1 MMLTT
6 LIVSSDR
13 VAEGRGSER
22 ARSRGRNG
30 SAVSSDGI
38 AQRRKAARERAAL
51 VRTRAACTRT
61 IATGDDAARLD
72 RRELRVH
79 TRGRTLVGKSSISI
93 LLSRKGAVFWIGGP
107 AGCGKTHFLDYVIAL
122 QRRAGALDAQ
132 NIRRLVC
139 GLELAGRV
147 SAAEA
152 ELFLLS
158 VLAEQIGGDPRSS
171 GDLFRQMRG
180 AAALNVGLETARR
193 TGIRAVTVAIDF
205 GTSQC
210 ESAADFFKML
220 AQVAASVRQV
230 KFTVIAAGRATAP
243 EATRALAVAPRDANE
258 ETIIAVRRARRLV
271 EDAEFDAG
279 IAYAGIDTAGLAPD
293 SIFPFHPLTLSALRA
308 IATRPNPA
316 GESSDPATIVSLSR
330 LAREVL
336 SSPIFAG
343 AAGGGESPARL
354 IYPPDLTMN
363 AVISSQIKALL
374 AEAGRAAWKIAR
386 DRIADLDGYEKDLAR
401 EIIDSLIMENVC
413 GGTAALA
420 IEELQS
426 RVPMVALGGTA
437 DERTLAAVRG
447 LLRRLEVSTGGVI
460 RFETDAARFDPEAAG
475 APNLAAFNAALV
487 LARRFDPRLGLARDR
502 EGLDARLKRLEA
514 AMADA
519 VEAAIRTRNVLAS
532 ALTEANLEMPAA
544 NRAAAMLE
552 AAADRSYLASAI
564 QIADAYEAIAAAC
577 ASMPRMRSMRES
589 LTATGL
595 RAAPGEAG
603 LSESVSRESA
613 VASLETE
620 CELLRVELG
629 PRILTGPPRSLDAM
643 EARFQKF
650 KWTYVQ
656 CYLSAHERWRLKME
670 RLELVAGDAR
680 RYFDALTRLNA
691 IAALGLPEGE
701 HLGARVVELSARVV
715 RCELKDAIAP
725 ETTPR
730 CSSCGFQ
737 LGAASPQAE
746 LEEEMEGIRRALEIK
761 LAALSQSMIA
771 RLIRIHDREHRLEGF
786 LKITQAAQTDAL
798 VRVLDEK
805 LARYLAQVLDEN
817 ETADPGFP
825 RPRRL
830 RSG

>member
-1 MMLTT
+1 
-6 LIVSSDR
+6 
-13 VAEGRGSER
+13 
-22 ARSRGRNG
+22 
-30 SAVSSDGI
+30 
-38 AQRRKAARERAAL
+38 
-51 VRTRAACTRT
+51 
-61 IATGDDAARLD
+61 
-72 RRELRVH
+72 
-79 TRGRTLVGKSSISI
+79 VGKSSISI

-701 HLGARVVELSARVV
+701 QLGARVAERAARVV

>member
-1 MMLTT
+1 M
-6 LIVSSDR
+6 
-13 VAEGRGSER
+13 
-22 ARSRGRNG
+22 
-30 SAVSSDGI
+30 
-38 AQRRKAARERAAL
+38 
-51 VRTRAACTRT
+51 
-61 IATGDDAARLD
+61 
-72 RRELRVH
+72 
-79 TRGRTLVGKSSISI
+79 GKSSISI

-577 ASMPRMRSMRES
+577 VSMPRMRSMRES

-701 HLGARVVELSARVV
+701 QLGARMAELAARVV

-746 LEEEMEGIRRALEIK
+746 LEEAMEGIRRALEIK

>member
-1 MMLTT
+1 MELQKGVRRRADARRWFELEPPAPERLRLETSPR
-6 LIVSSDR
+6 VST
-13 VAEGRGSER
+13 VASY
-22 ARSRGRNG
+22 
-30 SAVSSDGI
+30 VF
-38 AQRRKAARERAAL
+38 
-51 VRTRAACTRT
+51 TRAAERSWEVLNQH
-61 IATGDDAARLD
+61 IA
-72 RRELRVH
+72 EPQ
-79 TRGRTLVGKSSISI
+79 
-93 LLSRKGAVFWIGGP
+93 GAVFWIGGP
-107 AGCGKTHFLDYVIAL
+107 AGCGKTHFVDYVIAL

-147 SAAEA
+147 SAAEI
-152 ELFLLS
+152 ELLLLS
-158 VLAEQIGGDPRSS
+158 VLAEQIGGDPRAS

-180 AAALNVGLETARR
+180 AAALNVGLETAGR
-193 TGIRAVTVAIDF
+193 TGVRAVTVAIDF
-205 GTSQC
+205 AASQC
-210 ESAADFFKML
+210 ESAAEFFRML
-220 AQVAASVRQV
+220 AQVAASFRQV

-243 EATRALAVAPRDANE
+243 EAARALAVAPRDANE

-271 EDAEFDAG
+271 EDAELDPAV
-279 IAYAGIDTAGLAPD
+279 AYAGIDTAGLPPD
-293 SIFPFHPLTLSALRA
+293 AIFPFHPVALSALRA
-308 IATRPNPA
+308 IATRPNPGA
-316 GESSDPATIVSLSR
+316 ESSDPATIVSLSR

-336 SSPIFAG
+336 SSPSLAG
-343 AAGGGESPARL
+343 AGQSPARL

-363 AVISSQIKALL
+363 AVISSQVKALL
-374 AEAGRAAWKIAR
+374 AETGRAAWKIAR
-386 DRIADLDGYEKDLAR
+386 DRTADLDGYEKDLAR

-426 RVPMVALGGTA
+426 RVPMVARGGTA
-437 DERTLAAVRG
+437 DERTLAAVRA

-475 APNLAAFNAALV
+475 APELAAFNAALE
-487 LARRFDPRLGLARDR
+487 LARRFDPRLTLVRDR
-502 EGLDARLKRLEA
+502 DGLGASLKRLGA
-514 AMADA
+514 AMAGA
-519 VEAAIRTRNVLAS
+519 VEAAIRTRNLLAS
-532 ALTEANLEMPAA
+532 ALAEANLEIPAA
-544 NRAAAMLE
+544 NRAAIAEYIALAESGAAAMLE
-552 AAADRSYLASAI
+552 AAADRAYLASAI
-564 QIADAYEAIAAAC
+564 RIAGVYEAIAAAC
-577 ASMPRMRSMRES
+577 DSIPRMRSMREF

-603 LSESVSRESA
+603 LLEGASRDSA
-613 VASLETE
+613 VVSLETE

-629 PRILTGPPRSLDAM
+629 PRILTGPPRSLDAL

-656 CYLSAHERWRLKME
+656 CYLSAHARWRVKME

-691 IAALGLPEGE
+691 IAALGPPEGA
-701 HLGARVVELSARVV
+701 HLGARVAELSARVV

-746 LEEEMEGIRRALEIK
+746 LEEAMEGIRRALEIK

-817 ETADPGFP
+817 ETADPGSP
-825 RPRRL
+825 RLRRL
-830 RSG
+830 RSR

>member
-1 MMLTT
+1 MELQKGGRRRAVARRWFELEPPAPERLRLETSPR
-6 LIVSSDR
+6 VST
-13 VAEGRGSER
+13 VASY
-22 ARSRGRNG
+22 
-30 SAVSSDGI
+30 VF
-38 AQRRKAARERAAL
+38 
-51 VRTRAACTRT
+51 TRAAERSWEVLNQH
-61 IATGDDAARLD
+61 IA
-72 RRELRVH
+72 EPQ
-79 TRGRTLVGKSSISI
+79 
-93 LLSRKGAVFWIGGP
+93 GAVFWIGGP

-139 GLELAGRV
+139 GLELVGRV
-147 SAAEA
+147 SAAEV

-205 GTSQC
+205 GASQC
-210 ESAADFFKML
+210 ESAADFFRML
-220 AQVAASVRQV
+220 AQVAASFRAV

-243 EATRALAVAPRDANE
+243 EATRALAVAPCDANE
-258 ETIIAVRRARRLV
+258 ETIVAVRRARRLV
-271 EDAEFDAG
+271 EDPELDPAV
-279 IAYAGIDTAGLAPD
+279 AYAGIDTAGLPPD
-293 SIFPFHPLTLSALRA
+293 AIFPFHPLALSALRA

-316 GESSDPATIVSLSR
+316 AESSDPATIVSLSR

-336 SSPIFAG
+336 SSPTLAG
-343 AAGGGESPARL
+343 AGAGDPLARL
-354 IYPPDLTMN
+354 IYPPDLMMN
-363 AVISSQIKALL
+363 AVISSQVKALL
-374 AEAGRAAWKIAR
+374 AQAGRAAWKIAR
-386 DRIADLDGYEKDLAR
+386 DRIADLDSYEKDLAR

-420 IEELQS
+420 VEELRS
-426 RVPMVALGGTA
+426 RVPMVARGGTA
-437 DERTLAAVRG
+437 DERMLAAVRE
-447 LLRRLEVSTGGVI
+447 LLRRLELSTGGVI

-475 APNLAAFNAALV
+475 APELAAFNAALE
-487 LARRFDPRLGLARDR
+487 LARRFDPRLTLVRDR
-502 EGLDARLKRLEA
+502 DGLGASLKRLEA
-514 AMADA
+514 AMAGA
-519 VEAAIRTRNVLAS
+519 VEAAIRTRNLLAS
-532 ALTEANLEMPAA
+532 ALAEANLEMPAA
-544 NRAAAMLE
+544 NRAAIAEYIRLAESGAAAMLE
-552 AAADRSYLASAI
+552 AAADRAYLASAI
-564 QIADAYEAIAAAC
+564 RIAGAYEAIAAAC
-577 ASMPRMRSMRES
+577 DSIPRMRSMREF

-595 RAAPGEAG
+595 RAAPSEAG
-603 LSESVSRESA
+603 FLEGVSRESA
-613 VASLETE
+613 VVSLETE

-629 PRILTGPPRSLDAM
+629 PRILTGPPRSLDAL

-656 CYLSAHERWRLKME
+656 CYLSAHARWRAKME

-691 IAALGLPEGE
+691 IAALGPPEGE
-701 HLGARVVELSARVV
+701 HLGARVAELSARVV

-746 LEEEMEGIRRALEIK
+746 LEEAMEGIRRALEIK

-817 ETADPGFP
+817 KTADPGSP
-825 RPRRL
+825 RLRRL

>member
-1 MMLTT
+1 MLSHPMGSYNGGKRRASAPRWFELEPPAPERLRLETT
-6 LIVSSDR
+6 PRVST
-13 VAEGRGSER
+13 VASY
-22 ARSRGRNG
+22 
-30 SAVSSDGI
+30 VF
-38 AQRRKAARERAAL
+38 
-51 VRTRAACTRT
+51 TRAAERSWEVLNQHL
-61 IATGDDAARLD
+61 A
-72 RRELRVH
+72 EPQ
-79 TRGRTLVGKSSISI
+79 
-93 LLSRKGAVFWIGGP
+93 GAVFWIGGP

-220 AQVAASVRQV
+220 AQVAASFRQV

-271 EDAEFDAG
+271 EDAELDAG

-293 SIFPFHPLTLSALRA
+293 AIFPFHPVTLSALRA

-316 GESSDPATIVSLSR
+316 GESPDPATIVSLSR

-343 AAGGGESPARL
+343 AGGGGSPARL

-386 DRIADLDGYEKDLAR
+386 ERIADLDGYEKDLAR

-426 RVPMVALGGTA
+426 RVPMVARGGTA

-475 APNLAAFNAALV
+475 APDLAAFNAALV

-519 VEAAIRTRNVLAS
+519 VEAAIRTRNVLAA

-544 NRAAAMLE
+544 NRAALAEYIRLAESGAAAMLE

-564 QIADAYEAIAAAC
+564 RIADAYEAIAAAC
-577 ASMPRMRSMRES
+577 ESIPRMRSMREF

-603 LSESVSRESA
+603 LSESASRESA

-656 CYLSAHERWRLKME
+656 YYLSAHERWRVKME

-701 HLGARVVELSARVV
+701 HLGARVAELSARVV

-725 ETTPR
+725 ETMPR

-746 LEEEMEGIRRALEIK
+746 LEEAMEGIRRALEIK

-817 ETADPGFP
+817 ETADPGFS

>member
-1 MMLTT
+1 MMLPT

-343 AAGGGESPARL
+343 AVGGGESPARL

-577 ASMPRMRSMRES
+577 VSMPRMRSMRES

-620 CELLRVELG
+620 CELLRLELG

-701 HLGARVVELSARVV
+701 QLGARMAELAARVV